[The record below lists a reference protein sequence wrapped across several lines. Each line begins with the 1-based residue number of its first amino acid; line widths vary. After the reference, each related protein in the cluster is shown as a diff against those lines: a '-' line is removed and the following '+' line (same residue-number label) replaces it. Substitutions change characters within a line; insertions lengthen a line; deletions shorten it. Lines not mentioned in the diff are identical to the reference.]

1 MEIKEGLKRIGR
13 NNEVKLKLGKVE
25 LEKIQGK
32 AEKLGLKVSQYIRMC
47 SLNAQIE

>member
-32 AEKLGLKVSQYIRMC
+32 AEKLGLNIINEEEFMRLVNRGK
-47 SLNAQIE
+47 